1 LSASCFGII
10 AGNGRYPLLL
20 AQELVRAGHSLAVA
34 SFETE
39 TIDEL
44 KPVKVF
50 SHPVI
55 GKHVEAARSFRLGEV
70 DRLFA
75 FLALSRAREFYLAGG
90 IDRKGLWSR
99 IRPDMTAVRIALRS
113 GITRDDDLL
122 ARFAQ
127 QGGKW
132 SLVPGDPRPY
142 IRELLLPEGH
152 VAGPEPDPELNDL
165 VEKGKSALDKAG
177 KNTTGQAVLAFDG
190 GVIMETFRGTDSLM
204 DEWSVVGAQGP
215 TPPKQLRL
223 RRLDLAP
230 VLPRRAVLVKLPRPG
245 QDLRFDMPAIGPETV
260 ETAGRCGVRV
270 IAGRAGETLLLDRD
284 KACDLAGKL
293 GVAIM
298 GLQ

>member
-20 AQELVRAGHSLAVA
+20 AQEIVRAGNSLAIA
-34 SFETE
+34 SFKTE

-55 GKHVEAARSFRLGEV
+55 GKHVEAARSFRPGQV
-70 DRLFA
+70 DRLFT
-75 FLALSRAREFYLAGG
+75 FLALSRAREFFLAGG

-99 IRPDMTAVRIALRS
+99 IRPDMTAVRIALKS
-113 GITRDDDLL
+113 GMTRDDDFL

-127 QGGKW
+127 QGKKW

-142 IRELLLPEGH
+142 IWELVLPEGH

-165 VEKGKSALDKAG
+165 VEKGKNALDKAG
-177 KNTTGQAVLAFDG
+177 KNATGQAVLAFDG
-190 GVIMETFRGTDSLM
+190 GVIMETFRGTDCLM
-204 DEWSVVGAQGP
+204 DEWAATGA
-215 TPPKQLRL
+215 
-223 RRLDLAP
+223 
-230 VLPRRAVLVKLPRPG
+230 AVLVKMPRPG
-245 QDLRFDMPAIGPETV
+245 QDLRFDMPAIGSETV

-284 KACDLAGKL
+284 EACDLAEKL
-293 GVAIM
+293 GVTIM
-298 GLQ
+298 GF